1 MNQLEQAIIKGFNI
15 VGEEVSGA
23 IRRTFGTHLD
33 NAEETHY
40 LVLIDADNQGNGFIT
55 LGAAGVGNG
64 FFSIGA
70 DSDFVAVAIMS
81 ASPLL
86 SDLASANQPFTFILR
101 DGSTDRD
108 FSNEQIHS
116 ALSTGTG
123 QDPFYFPKPRIF
135 SRNSDIRADLTNLMG
150 VSIKVYMA
158 LLGYKIYDDT
168 QLDLTAPR

>member
-1 MNQLEQAIIKGFNI
+1 MNQLEMAIIKGFNV
-15 VGEEVSGA
+15 VGEEVSGT

-40 LVLIDADNQGNGFIT
+40 LVMIDANNQDNGFVQLAGNAIGNGFM
-55 LGAAGVGNG
+55 
-64 FFSIGA
+64 SIGA
-70 DSDFVAVAIMS
+70 DSDFVAVAIMA

-86 SDLASANQPFTFILR
+86 SDLGSANQPFTFLLR

-108 FSNEQIHS
+108 FSSEQVHN

-135 SRNSDIRADLTNLMG
+135 SRNSDIRVDLTNLLA
-150 VSIKVYMA
+150 VSIKVYIA